1 MANPVPT
8 KGFLQPSIEA
18 AMLSQANVETCP
30 LSPALPFLLVQKCLA
45 NVYQYRKKAHS
56 IPTKA
61 FVQLNPYTAI
71 LFSPFE

>member
-30 LSPALPFLLVQKCLA
+30 LSPACPFCWC
-45 NVYQYRKKAHS
+45 R
-56 IPTKA
+56 P
-61 FVQLNPYTAI
+61 
-71 LFSPFE
+71 